1 MNARS
6 KITRQRIW
14 SLLAIL
20 GLAGLA
26 TLVTPPGLW
35 ADGSSGVD
43 VYRVEEDW
51 QLVVN
56 EPDPTDNGPQVT
68 CTISPADMDTAYC
81 AFDLNYH
88 TQPDY
93 VAGGM
98 QIHTWDPLDPV
109 EYSNAADSGV
119 MATPGE
125 TVTWTQAMTWKN
137 STINFQVSNGQ
148 SQTWGTFGGHSD
160 SEEGQLFLSLP
171 TSLSNLNS
179 YSPDVSLNNSGV
191 SFASNLV
198 GSLTLVAVR
207 WYDANGNLIKEITTP
222 QNVHPQN

>member
-6 KITRQRIW
+6 KITRQRLW
-14 SLLAIL
+14 FLLAIL

-26 TLVTPPGLW
+26 MLVMPPGLW

-56 EPDPTDNGPQVT
+56 NPDPTDNGPQVT

-109 EYSNAADSGV
+109 EYSDAVESGV
-119 MATPGE
+119 MATSGE
-125 TVTWTQAMTWKN
+125 AVTWTQAMTWNN

-148 SQTWGTFGGHSD
+148 SQTWGTFGGQND
-160 SEEGQLFLSLP
+160 KEEGHLFLSLP
-171 TSLSNLNS
+171 TSLSNLNN

-222 QNVHPQN
+222 QNVHPQD